1 MVESSAFPH
10 IRRNNSENAVLHPTV
25 PLARHFGKA
34 RMGTTHFLMKTLP
47 KAAIEIA
54 LDALDYNLTRV
65 MNIISIKPLMAAI
78 IGEPPRS

>member
-1 MVESSAFPH
+1 MVESSAFPD
-10 IRRNNSENAVLHPTV
+10 IRRNNLEKAVLHPTV

-34 RMGTTHFLMKTLP
+34 RMGTAHFLMKTP
-47 KAAIEIA
+47 PRAATEIA
-54 LDALDYNLTRV
+54 LNALDYNLTQV